1 MKRYASHFLFLPG
14 YGYLR
19 QFAVEMEGE
28 RAVRIFPLSEE
39 VENTEWLPG
48 VILLL
53 DEAIQNDVIPQ
64 NDMLPLYEAYFGS
77 DAPIVLSSLPE
88 NLSPVSEN
96 AERQPVSFIPYQLFP
111 FDFTT
116 MRPVAGTRHRRLR

>member
-19 QFAVEMEGE
+19 QFAVETRKG

-39 VENTEWLPG
+39 MENTEWLPG

-53 DEAIQNDVIPQ
+53 NEDIRQDITSYESYFNTTHI
-64 NDMLPLYEAYFGS
+64 LPSVPES
-77 DAPIVLSSLPE
+77 LSH
-88 NLSPVSEN
+88 NLEDGK
-96 AERQPVSFIPYQLFP
+96 ERPVSFIPYLLFP
-111 FDFTT
+111 FDFT
-116 MRPVAGTRHRRLR
+116 MMQPVAGTRHRQLR

>member
-19 QFAVEMEGE
+19 QFVVEMEGE

-53 DEAIQNDVIPQ
+53 NEDIQNDIT
-64 NDMLPLYEAYFGS
+64 LYEAYF
-77 DAPIVLSSLPE
+77 DTPLILSSVPESLSLISECLP
-88 NLSPVSEN
+88 SFSEKV
-96 AERQPVSFIPYQLFP
+96 EKQPVSFIPYQLFP
-111 FDFTT
+111 FDFTM

>member
-19 QFAVEMEGE
+19 QFAVEMEGGH
-28 RAVRIFPLSEE
+28 AVRIFPLSEE

-53 DEAIQNDVIPQ
+53 DEDIRPDITS
-64 NDMLPLYEAYFGS
+64 YEPYF
-77 DAPIVLSSLPE
+77 DTSLI
-88 NLSPVSEN
+88 LSPVSGNLSYILEK
-96 AERQPVSFIPYQLFP
+96 EKGKPVSFIPYLLFP
-111 FDFTT
+111 FNFTT

>member
-28 RAVRIFPLSEE
+28 RAVRLFPLSEE

-53 DEAIQNDVIPQ
+53 DEDIRP
-64 NDMLPLYEAYFGS
+64 DMASYEPYFNTAHVWQSVPGS
-77 DAPIVLSSLPE
+77 LSHLLEDGKGRS
-88 NLSPVSEN
+88 
-96 AERQPVSFIPYQLFP
+96 VSFIPYLLFP
-111 FDFTT
+111 FDFTA